1 MTTSD
6 RIKILRKKNLNLTQ
20 TEFADILGTNRSVIN
35 NVENNRLKH
44 PDQKKPLYL
53 LICEKFNV
61 NYEWLVNGEG
71 EMFKTLTKSEQIAEF
86 AGKLMIE
93 EDESFKKQFIE
104 VLAELDP
111 EDWLVLEKLANSL
124 IKNRK

>member
-86 AGKLMIE
+86 AGSLMLE

-124 IKNRK
+124 IKKRK